1 MKRSAR
7 KPSQVSES
15 MLKRLNAYALAA
27 SAAGVGL
34 LALPQAEGKIV
45 YTPSNQVISLG
56 QPYLLDL
63 NSDGITDFDINLGAC
78 TITTNR
84 TSCLFAEAL
93 FVGGAGSYNL
103 IEAPKSYRTF
113 RGTTVALALKSGTKI
128 PTKYASHD
136 GIMAGKQVSDGT
148 HYIGRWFN
156 VKNRYL
162 GLVFFID
169 GKRHYGWA
177 RLNVTTH
184 KHPFTVSA
192 TLTGYAYETIPN
204 KPIIAGQEHG
214 KDEATLGRL
223 AQGASGVSK
232 GGKP

>member
-1 MKRSAR
+1 MKR
-7 KPSQVSES
+7 PSRVKSQLSES
-15 MLKRLNAYALAA
+15 LHQRLNAYALAA
-27 SAAGVGL
+27 SAAGVSL
-34 LALPQAEGKIV
+34 LALPRAEGKIV
-45 YTPSNQVISLG
+45 YTPANQVILLG

-63 NSDGITDFDINLGAC
+63 NSDGTTDFDINLGAC

-93 FVGGAGSYNL
+93 FVAGGSYNL
-103 IEAPKSYRTF
+103 VESPKSYRTF

-136 GIMAGKQVSDGT
+136 GIMAGEQTSGGT

-204 KPIIAGQEHG
+204 RPIIAGREHG

-223 AQGASGVSK
+223 AQGASGVVSREK
-232 GGKP
+232 Q